1 MSTNEQAPEK
11 QISVSAQYVKD
22 LSFESPNSPNS
33 LVASQERPKIDV
45 AVDVKAAASSTQEN
59 LFEVILKIT
68 AKASRA
74 NESKE
79 EVMFVCETSYA
90 GIFTLTGVP
99 ENEREP
105 ALLIFC
111 PSLLFPYAR
120 RIISDAVQDGGFPP
134 LMLDPI
140 DFGRLYASRQ

>member
-1 MSTNEQAPEK
+1 MAELQQEK

-33 LVASQERPKIDV
+33 LVASDARPKIDV
-45 AVDVKAAASSTQEN
+45 SVDVKAAASSTQEN
-59 LFEVILKIT
+59 LFETVLKINV
-68 AKASRA
+68 KATREREG
-74 NESKE
+74 NE
-79 EVMFVCETSYA
+79 EVMFMCEVSYA
-90 GIFTLTGVP
+90 GVFTLVGVP
-99 ENEREP
+99 EEEREP

-120 RIISDAVQDGGFPP
+120 RVVSDAVQDGGFPP

-140 DFGRLYASRQ
+140 DFGRLYANRQQ